1 MALEASS
8 ALALSQLAFMLLS
21 QDYANRAAVLYR
33 ALALMQ
39 PDQAA
44 HWRGLALAQSRAGK
58 PADALAALDQL
69 ALRGQVDAP
78 FYLLRARVLVDLG
91 RLQEAQSVMK
101 AFVERLQGRTAAPA
115 VKGNQA

>member
-1 MALEASS
+1 
-8 ALALSQLAFMLLS
+8 MLLS
-21 QDYANRAAVLYR
+21 QDYPNRAAVLYR

-39 PDQAA
+39 PEQAA
-44 HWRGLALAQSRAGK
+44 HWRGLALAHSRAGK
-58 PADALAALDQL
+58 PAEALAALDQL

-101 AFVERLQGRTAAPA
+101 AFVERLQVRPAPQLA
-115 VKGNQA
+115 KGKQA